1 MKLLVCGGMGFIGST
16 FIRNHLSKNPSDQI
30 VNLDNLTTGSNVKN
44 LEKIDETNYQF
55 INDDIKN
62 HETVNKITN
71 DVDVI
76 VNFAAET
83 HVDRSISNPK
93 QFLETNILGTY
104 TLLEAAKKHETLFVH
119 ISTDEIY
126 GDAANQD
133 SFNEKSIL
141 KPSNPYSASK
151 AAADHLVNS
160 YARTYGIKCIIT
172 RCTNNFGPYQFP
184 EKLIPKTIIRAQKN
198 LKVPLYGDG
207 NQIRDFTHVSDIAE
221 SVVLSIEKNST
232 NGKFFNSGTGKPT
245 TINDIVKYVFEN
257 IEQVSEEQIDL
268 KKLNNVLEIT
278 KLKEFVN
285 NLPEGIDTNVGE
297 EGIKVS
303 GGQKQRIS
311 IARALIR
318 KPELLIL
325 DDCLSAVDVITEKH
339 ILGRL
344 KKEVDDRS
352 SLVVSHRISTIR
364 DADLILVIDEGQFVE
379 RGTHA
384 ELIKKG
390 GLYYEMDRKQESS

>member
-1 MKLLVCGGMGFIGST
+1 MKLLVCGGMGFIGSA
-16 FIRNHLSKNPSDQI
+16 FIRNHLSKNPNDQI

-44 LEKIDETNYQF
+44 LEKIDESNYQF

-62 HETVNKITN
+62 HEIVNKITN
-71 DVDVI
+71 DIDVI

-151 AAADHLVNS
+151 AAADHLVSS
-160 YARTYGIKCIIT
+160 YVRTYGTKCIIT
-172 RCTNNFGPYQFP
+172 RCTNNFGPFQFP

-207 NQIRDFTHVSDIAE
+207 NQIRSWIYVLDHVSA
-221 SVVLSIEKNST
+221 
-232 NGKFFNSGTGKPT
+232 
-245 TINDIVKYVFEN
+245 
-257 IEQVSEEQIDL
+257 IDSL
-268 KKLNNVLEIT
+268 IT
-278 KLKEFVN
+278 K
-285 NLPEGIDTNVGE
+285 GE
-297 EGIKVS
+297 LGEIYNITS
-303 GGQKQRIS
+303 WNEIS
-311 IARALIR
+311 NRTI
-318 KPELLIL
+318 
-325 DDCLSAVDVITEKH
+325 VEK
-339 ILGRL
+339 ILGLMEKPNAMIEYVGDRPGHDKRYSIDSSKIQNEIGWKPAYDFDNAIKQTVDWYL
-344 KKEVDDRS
+344 KNKDWWEPLADEKM
-352 SLVVSHRISTIR
+352 LHPQPWTISW
-364 DADLILVIDEGQFVE
+364 
-379 RGTHA
+379 
-384 ELIKKG
+384 
-390 GLYYEMDRKQESS
+390 

>member
-1 MKLLVCGGMGFIGST
+1 MKLLVCGGMGFIGSA

-44 LEKIDETNYQF
+44 LEKIDESNYQF
-55 INDDIKN
+55 INGDIKN

-71 DVDVI
+71 DIDVI

-126 GDAANQD
+126 GDATNQD

-151 AAADHLVNS
+151 AAADHLVSS

-172 RCTNNFGPYQFP
+172 RCTNNFGPFQFP

-207 NQIRDFTHVSDIAE
+207 NQIRSWIYVLDHVSAIE
-221 SVVLSIEKNST
+221 SLITKGEPGEIYNITSWNEISNKTIVGKILSIM
-232 NGKFFNSGTGKPT
+232 GKSN
-245 TINDIVKYVFEN
+245 
-257 IEQVSEEQIDL
+257 
-268 KKLNNVLEIT
+268 
-278 KLKEFVN
+278 
-285 NLPEGIDTNVGE
+285 
-297 EGIKVS
+297 
-303 GGQKQRIS
+303 
-311 IARALIR
+311 
-318 KPELLIL
+318 
-325 DDCLSAVDVITEKH
+325 
-339 ILGRL
+339 
-344 KKEVDDRS
+344 
-352 SLVVSHRISTIR
+352 
-364 DADLILVIDEGQFVE
+364 DLIEYVGDRPGHDKRYSIDSSKIQNEIGWKPAYDFDN
-379 RGTHA
+379 A
-384 ELIKKG
+384 IKQTVDWYLKNKDWWEP
-390 GLYYEMDRKQESS
+390 LADEKMLHPQPWTLSW

>member
-1 MKLLVCGGMGFIGST
+1 MKLLVCGGMGFIGSA
-16 FIRNHLSKNPSDQI
+16 FIRNHLNKNPNDQI

-44 LEKIDETNYQF
+44 LEKIDESNYQF

-62 HETVNKITN
+62 HEIVNKITN
-71 DVDVI
+71 DIDVI

-126 GDAANQD
+126 GDATNQD

-151 AAADHLVNS
+151 AAADHLVSS

-172 RCTNNFGPYQFP
+172 RCTNNFGPFQFP

-207 NQIRDFTHVSDIAE
+207 NQIRSWIYVLDHVSA
-221 SVVLSIEKNST
+221 
-232 NGKFFNSGTGKPT
+232 
-245 TINDIVKYVFEN
+245 
-257 IEQVSEEQIDL
+257 IDSL
-268 KKLNNVLEIT
+268 IT
-278 KLKEFVN
+278 KGELGEIYNITSWNEISNRTIVEKILSLMEKPNAMIEYVGDRPGHDKRYSIDSSKIQNEIGWKPAYDFDNAIKQTVDWYLKNKDWWEP
-285 NLPEGIDTNVGE
+285 LADEKMLHPQPWT
-297 EGIKVS
+297 
-303 GGQKQRIS
+303 IS
-311 IARALIR
+311 W
-318 KPELLIL
+318 
-325 DDCLSAVDVITEKH
+325 
-339 ILGRL
+339 
-344 KKEVDDRS
+344 
-352 SLVVSHRISTIR
+352 
-364 DADLILVIDEGQFVE
+364 
-379 RGTHA
+379 
-384 ELIKKG
+384 
-390 GLYYEMDRKQESS
+390 